1 MASNEPIHPAG
12 LRDADVAA
20 AHFRA
25 APKRR
30 FSRRWWLL
38 IAALILLGAIFV
50 FGIQPRLNAR
60 AELKKETATLNVMNV
75 SVIQPKTAGAAQ
87 ELVLPANLQ
96 AFSDTPIYARTTG
109 YLKRWYADIGKRVKA
124 GELLAEIDAPELDD
138 QLQQAKA
145 NYATAEANYR
155 LAQSTAVRWE
165 SLLKT
170 DSVSRQEV
178 DEKRSDMAA
187 RKANLDAARYNVS
200 RLEKLQSFKRLYAPF
215 DGVITARNVDVGM
228 LIDAGSAPAKE
239 LFHIASTKRLRAFIN
254 VPQSYAHDV
263 GPGMTAELTLAEFP
277 GRRFKGTFARS
288 AQSIDAVS
296 RTLLAEVDV
305 DNASGE
311 LLPGSYAQVHLKLSG
326 DHAALIVPV
335 NALLFRPEGVMVAV
349 VQGDRAILSPIK
361 LGRDFGSQVE
371 VVSGLNASDS
381 VILNPS
387 DSLASGAQV
396 RVVQE
401 AKSEAPAKQ
410 QATQPEAPKAEA
422 PKAEA
427 SARPQAAKPEPPPK
441 PGPSRQ
447 TPAAASE
454 KKG

>member
-20 AHFRA
+20 AAHFRPA
-25 APKRR
+25 TKRR

-38 IAALILLGAIFV
+38 IAALIVLAAIFI

-60 AELKKETATLNVMNV
+60 AELKKETANLNVMNV
-75 SVIQPKTAGAAQ
+75 SVVKPKTSGAAQ

-254 VPQSYAHDV
+254 VPQSDARDV

-326 DHAALIVPV
+326 EHAALIVPV
-335 NALLFRPEGVMVAV
+335 NVLLFRPEGVMAAV
-349 VQGDRAILSPIK
+349 VQADRAVLAPIK

-371 VVSGLNASDS
+371 VVSGLNPTDS

-387 DSLASGAQV
+387 DSLVSGAQV

-401 AKSEAPAKQ
+401 AAKAEAPVKP

-422 PKAEA
+422 PKMETP
-427 SARPQAAKPEPPPK
+427 ARSPATKPEPS
-441 PGPSRQ
+441 GPAR
-447 TPAAASE
+447 AAASE
-454 KKG
+454 KKS

>member
-1 MASNEPIHPAG
+1 MASNESTHPAG
-12 LRDADVAA
+12 LRDSDVAA
-20 AHFRA
+20 EHFRP

-38 IAALILLGAIFV
+38 IAALILLATIFI
-50 FGIQPRLNAR
+50 FGIQPRLSAR
-60 AELKKETATLNVMNV
+60 AELKKETANLNVMNV
-75 SVIQPKTAGAAQ
+75 SVIKPKSAGAAQ

-96 AFSDTPIYARTTG
+96 AFSDTPIYARTPG
-109 YLKRWYADIGKRVKA
+109 YLKRWYADIGKRVKV

-178 DEKRSDMAA
+178 DEKRSDVAA

-228 LIDAGSAPAKE
+228 LIDAGSAQAKE
-239 LFHIASTKRLRAFIN
+239 LFHIASTKRLRAFVN
-254 VPQSYAHDV
+254 VPQSYARDV

-288 AQSIDAVS
+288 AQAIDAVS
-296 RTLLAEVDV
+296 RTLLSEVDV
-305 DNASGE
+305 GNASGE
-311 LLPGSYAQVHLKLSG
+311 LLPGSYAQVHLNLSR

-349 VQGDRAILSPIK
+349 VQADRAVLTPIK
-361 LGRDFGSQVE
+361 IGRDFGSQVE
-371 VVSGLNASDS
+371 VVSGLNAADS

-387 DSLASGAQV
+387 DSLVSGAQV

-401 AKSEAPAKQ
+401 ATKAESSAKP
-410 QATQPEAPKAEA
+410 QATQPEAPRQA
-422 PKAEA
+422 PA
-427 SARPQAAKPEPPPK
+427 
-441 PGPSRQ
+441 
-447 TPAAASE
+447 TVPAPE
-454 KKG
+454 KKS